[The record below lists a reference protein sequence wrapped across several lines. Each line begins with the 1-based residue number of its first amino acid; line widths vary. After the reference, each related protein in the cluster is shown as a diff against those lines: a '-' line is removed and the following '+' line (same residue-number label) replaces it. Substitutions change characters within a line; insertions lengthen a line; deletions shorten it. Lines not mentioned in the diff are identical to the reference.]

1 LDIGLIR
8 ERILNK
14 SDAFISELASV
25 VSPDR
30 DVSSIIKELLDDAY
44 VATINKYAEN
54 PAYEKIDSS
63 QLDTLL
69 SALSNATV
77 GNIRNTILSKFKRT
91 KVVTNVTKKNK
102 SVMVILPKFTTLKF
116 GTVFKEE
123 LSKLLKKTKKLSSAA
138 PVVVSGWGSTLGAKT
153 VAESEKSRMEDF
165 ISANFGALQNVGHIE
180 VDVVSEVDKTVK
192 RAQNSPRFLQAL
204 MTLPN
209 DLKSFEKLQ
218 LKFSKETGQAATRLK
233 IRKKFTGSK
242 LVFELL
248 VEHGLS
254 VGIPESQKD
263 NLYKARLEKA
273 FSIGAGFTNTIRKDL
288 SILPNLE
295 TSKSMLQYL
304 TASIVNNL
312 TVGKPYSTYTS
323 NTEIL
328 QATKIKYS
336 KVSSKTGTTKT
347 SNSTRLLPIRTTNGQ
362 FYSLAALQGLLDAQL
377 QHVIA
382 ANMGNG
388 SEHKI
393 LNYRTGRFAES
404 VKVER
409 LSKSR
414 QGMIT
419 AFYSYMKNPYQTF
432 EPGFRQGSPTSRD
445 PKLLISQSIRE
456 IAASKVGNRL
466 RAVLI

>member
-1 LDIGLIR
+1 
-8 ERILNK
+8 
-14 SDAFISELASV
+14 
-25 VSPDR
+25 
-30 DVSSIIKELLDDAY
+30 
-44 VATINKYAEN
+44 
-54 PAYEKIDSS
+54 
-63 QLDTLL
+63 
-69 SALSNATV
+69 
-77 GNIRNTILSKFKRT
+77 
-91 KVVTNVTKKNK
+91 
-102 SVMVILPKFTTLKF
+102 
-116 GTVFKEE
+116 
-123 LSKLLKKTKKLSSAA
+123 
-138 PVVVSGWGSTLGAKT
+138 
-153 VAESEKSRMEDF
+153 
-165 ISANFGALQNVGHIE
+165 
-180 VDVVSEVDKTVK
+180 
-192 RAQNSPRFLQAL
+192 